1 METLYYYL
9 GLYLLVFV
17 LKFIILTRASPISS
31 NISSDVDHHNS
42 SKVKWYKLIFV
53 SSDIVNIGAGF
64 AIAAIINKPNF
75 MSSIMIFYII
85 LVVLSV
91 SVDSL
96 SKIGD
101 IGKGIIH
108 FIIITTV
115 ISATFIGYRDNFGKG
130 KLKENNFKFKV
141 IIPYS
146 DLSLIK
152 HSGFDFNS
160 APENNFRIIVIAN
173 SKDSAI
179 LAGIDSFYQNN
190 NVFPIYSDRSYK
202 SKKAFLKIN
211 HDELTVIKVE

>member
-9 GLYLLVFV
+9 GLYILVFV
-17 LKFIILTRASPISS
+17 LKFIILTRSSPVIQSS
-31 NISSDVDHHNS
+31 TNESEQHSSTR
-42 SKVKWYKLIFV
+42 VKWHRLLFV

-64 AIAAIINKPNF
+64 AIAAIINLPNW
-75 MSSIMIFYII
+75 MPAIMVVYII

-108 FIIITTV
+108 SLIITTV
-115 ISATFIGYRDNFGKG
+115 IVATSIGYSKNFGK
-130 KLKENNFKFKV
+130 KNLKKDSFRYKI
-141 IIPYS
+141 IIPYN

-152 HSGFDFNS
+152 HSGLDFIS
-160 APENNFRIIVIAN
+160 APENNFRIEVTAN

-179 LAGIDSFYQNN
+179 DIGIDSFYNN
-190 NVFPIYSDRSYK
+190 ESVFPIYSDKSYK
-202 SKKAFLKIN
+202 SKKAYLKIN
-211 HDELTVIKVE
+211 HDELTAIKLD